1 MGLLKTKIKIT
12 AAVII
17 IIAAVA
23 GGLYFGYRLNLFSF
37 PSFGRKPLTIEKTAN
52 VVDEIKKIGEL
63 TTACYYEEIAMH
75 DTRIDTTSNLG
86 ITHHKNNEIVL
97 IGKGTVGAGFDL
109 AKISE
114 EALNAHGHTLE
125 IRLPDVELFDV
136 ILNPSDFSI
145 EYEDGTWDNE
155 TLKPIKAEA
164 KKQLE
169 ANAIAS
175 GILKKADE
183 SGRKHLKNLFATFGY
198 NEICFNI
205 VKQ

>member
-1 MGLLKTKIKIT
+1 MKTKIKIT
-12 AAVII
+12 VTIII

-23 GGLYFGYRLNLFSF
+23 GGLYLGYSLNLFSL
-37 PSFGRKPLTIEKTAN
+37 PSFVKNPLSIEKTAN
-52 VVDEIKKIGEL
+52 VVEEVKKIGEL

-75 DTRIDTTSNLG
+75 DTRIDTTSILG
-86 ITHHKNNEIVL
+86 IKYHKNNEIVL
-97 IGKGTVGAGFDL
+97 IGKGIVRAGFDL
-109 AKISE
+109 AKLTE
-114 EALNAHGHTLE
+114 DALTAHGDTLE
-125 IRLPDVELFDV
+125 IRLPDVEVFDV

-183 SGRKHLKNLFATFGY
+183 SGRRHLKNLFATFGY

-205 VKQ
+205 VIQ

>member
-1 MGLLKTKIKIT
+1 MDTND
-12 AAVII
+12 
-17 IIAAVA
+17 
-23 GGLYFGYRLNLFSF
+23 FGYRLNLFSF

-75 DTRIDTTSNLG
+75 DTRIDTTSILG
-86 ITHHKNNEIVL
+86 IKRHKKNEVVL
-97 IGKGTVGAGFDL
+97 IGKGIVRAGFDM
-109 AKISE
+109 AKLTE
-114 EALNAHGHTLE
+114 DALTAHGDTLE
-125 IRLPDVELFDV
+125 IRLPDVEVFDV

-155 TLKPIKAEA
+155 TLKPIKAKA

-183 SGRKHLKNLFATFGY
+183 SGRKHLKSLFATFGY
-198 NEICFNI
+198 NEVCFEI
-205 VKQ
+205 AK

>member
-1 MGLLKTKIKIT
+1 MKTKIKIT
-12 AAVII
+12 VTIII

-23 GGLYFGYRLNLFSF
+23 GGLYLGYSLNLFSL
-37 PSFGRKPLTIEKTAN
+37 PSFVKNPLSIEKTAN
-52 VVDEIKKIGEL
+52 VVEEVKKIGEL

-75 DTRIDTTSNLG
+75 DTRIDTTSILG
-86 ITHHKNNEIVL
+86 IKRHKKNEVVL
-97 IGKGTVGAGFDL
+97 IGKGIVRAGFDM
-109 AKISE
+109 AKLTE
-114 EALNAHGHTLE
+114 DALTAHGDTLE
-125 IRLPDVELFDV
+125 IRLPDVEVFDV

-155 TLKPIKAEA
+155 TLKPIKAKA

-183 SGRKHLKNLFATFGY
+183 SGRKHLKNLFATLGY
-198 NEICFNI
+198 NEVCFKTIN
-205 VKQ
+205 Q

>member
-12 AAVII
+12 VAFII

-23 GGLYFGYRLNLFSF
+23 GGLYLGYRLNLFSF

-52 VVDEIKKIGEL
+52 VVEEIKKIGEF

-75 DTRIDTTSNLG
+75 DTRIDTTSILG
-86 ITHHKNNEIVL
+86 IKRHKKNEVVL
-97 IGKGTVGAGFDL
+97 IGKGIVRAGFDL
-109 AKISE
+109 TKLTE
-114 EALNAHGHTLE
+114 DALTAHGDTLE
-125 IRLPDVELFDV
+125 IRLPDVEVFDV

-155 TLKPIKAEA
+155 MLKPIKAEA

-183 SGRKHLKNLFATFGY
+183 SGRKHLKSLFATFGY
-198 NEICFNI
+198 NEVCFENA
-205 VKQ
+205 K

>member
-23 GGLYFGYRLNLFSF
+23 GGLYLGYRLNLVSF
-37 PSFGRKPLTIEKTAN
+37 PSFGRKPLTIEETAN

-75 DTRIDTTSNLG
+75 DTRIDTISILG

-97 IGKGTVGAGFDL
+97 IGKGTVRAGFDL

-114 EALNAHGHTLE
+114 EALNAHGDTLE
-125 IRLPDVELFDV
+125 IRLPDVEVFDI

-155 TLKPIKAEA
+155 MLKPIKAEA

-198 NEICFNI
+198 NEIRFNI

>member
-23 GGLYFGYRLNLFSF
+23 GGLYLGYRLNLFSL
-37 PSFGRKPLTIEKTAN
+37 PSFGKNALTIEKTAN
-52 VVDEIKKIGEL
+52 VVEEIKKIGEL

-75 DTRIDTTSNLG
+75 DTRIDTTSILG
-86 ITHHKNNEIVL
+86 IKRHKKNEVVL
-97 IGKGTVGAGFDL
+97 IGKGIVRAGFDL
-109 AKISE
+109 AKLTE
-114 EALNAHGHTLE
+114 DALTAHGDTLE
-125 IRLPDVELFDV
+125 IRLPDVEVFDV

-145 EYEDGTWDNE
+145 EYENGTWDNE
-155 TLKPIKAEA
+155 KLKPIKAEA

-175 GILKKADE
+175 GILNKANE
-183 SGRKHLKNLFATFGY
+183 SGRKHLKSLFATFGY
-198 NEICFNI
+198 NEVSFETIN
-205 VKQ
+205 

>member
-1 MGLLKTKIKIT
+1 MKINIKSL
-12 AAVII
+12 VIVIVLAI
-17 IIAAVA
+17 I
-23 GGLYFGYRLNLFSF
+23 GGLYLGYKLNMFSL
-37 PSFGRKPLTIEKTAN
+37 PSFGKKPLTIEKTAN

-75 DTRIDTTSNLG
+75 DSRIDTTSILG

-97 IGKGTVGAGFDL
+97 IGKGIVRAGFDL
-109 AKISE
+109 RKISE
-114 EALNAHGHTLE
+114 DALNAHGDTLE
-125 IRLPDVELFDV
+125 IRLPDVEIFDA

-155 TLKPIKAEA
+155 MLKPIKAEA

-183 SGRKHLKNLFATFGY
+183 SGRKHLKSLFATFGY
-198 NEICFNI
+198 NEVSFETIN
-205 VKQ
+205 Q

>member
-1 MGLLKTKIKIT
+1 MKINIKSL
-12 AAVII
+12 VIVIVLAI
-17 IIAAVA
+17 I
-23 GGLYFGYRLNLFSF
+23 GGLYLGYKLNMFSL
-37 PSFGRKPLTIEKTAN
+37 PSFGKKPLTIDKTAN
-52 VVDEIKKIGEL
+52 VVDEIKKIGEF

-75 DTRIDTTSNLG
+75 DSRFDTTSILG

-97 IGKGTVGAGFDL
+97 IGKGIVRAGFDL
-109 AKISE
+109 RKISE
-114 EALNAHGHTLE
+114 DALNAHGDTLE
-125 IRLPDVELFDV
+125 IRLPDVEVFDI

-155 TLKPIKAEA
+155 MLKPIKAAAE
-164 KKQLE
+164 KQLE

-183 SGRKHLKNLFATFGY
+183 SGRKHLKSLFTTFGY
-198 NEICFNI
+198 NEVCFNI

>member
-1 MGLLKTKIKIT
+1 MKTKIIVLVT
-12 AAVII
+12 IVTI
-17 IIAAVA
+17 VA
-23 GGLYFGYRLNLFSF
+23 GGLYLGYYFNLFSF

-75 DTRIDTTSNLG
+75 DTRVDTTSILG
-86 ITHHKNNEIVL
+86 IKRHKKNEVVL
-97 IGKGTVGAGFDL
+97 IGKGIVRAGFDL
-109 AKISE
+109 AKITE
-114 EALNAHGHTLE
+114 DALHAHGDTLE
-125 IRLPDVELFDV
+125 IRLPDVEVFDV

-155 TLKPIKAEA
+155 TLKPIKAKA

-198 NEICFNI
+198 NEVSFETIN
-205 VKQ
+205 Q

>member
-1 MGLLKTKIKIT
+1 MKINIKSL
-12 AAVII
+12 VIVIVFAI
-17 IIAAVA
+17 I
-23 GGLYFGYRLNLFSF
+23 GGLYLGYRLNLFSF
-37 PSFGRKPLTIEKTAN
+37 PSFGRKPLTIEETAN

-75 DTRIDTTSNLG
+75 DTRIDTTSILG
-86 ITHHKNNEIVL
+86 IKRHKKNEVVL
-97 IGKGTVGAGFDL
+97 IGKGIVRAGFDM
-109 AKISE
+109 AKLTE
-114 EALNAHGHTLE
+114 DALTAHGDTLE
-125 IRLPDVELFDV
+125 IRLPDVEVFDV

-155 TLKPIKAEA
+155 MLKPIKAEA

-183 SGRKHLKNLFATFGY
+183 SGRKHLKSLFATFGY
-198 NEICFNI
+198 NEICFI
-205 VKQ
+205 TTE

>member
-1 MGLLKTKIKIT
+1 MKIHIKSL
-12 AAVII
+12 VIVIVFAI
-17 IIAAVA
+17 I
-23 GGLYFGYRLNLFSF
+23 GGLYLGYRLNLFSF

-52 VVDEIKKIGEL
+52 VVDEIKKIGEF

-75 DTRIDTTSNLG
+75 DSRIDTTSILG
-86 ITHHKNNEIVL
+86 ITYHKNNEILL
-97 IGKGTVGAGFDL
+97 IGKGIVRAGFDL
-109 AKISE
+109 RKISE
-114 EALNAHGHTLE
+114 DALNAHGDTLE
-125 IRLPDVELFDV
+125 IRLPDVEIFDV

-155 TLKPIKAEA
+155 MLKPIKAEA

-183 SGRKHLKNLFATFGY
+183 SGRKHLKSLFATFGY

>member
-1 MGLLKTKIKIT
+1 
-12 AAVII
+12 
-17 IIAAVA
+17 
-23 GGLYFGYRLNLFSF
+23 
-37 PSFGRKPLTIEKTAN
+37 
-52 VVDEIKKIGEL
+52 
-63 TTACYYEEIAMH
+63 
-75 DTRIDTTSNLG
+75 
-86 ITHHKNNEIVL
+86 
-97 IGKGTVGAGFDL
+97 L

-114 EALNAHGHTLE
+114 EALNAHGDTLE
-125 IRLPDVELFDV
+125 IRLPDVEVFDV

-155 TLKPIKAEA
+155 MLKPIKAEA

-198 NEICFNI
+198 NEIRFNI

>member
-23 GGLYFGYRLNLFSF
+23 GGLSLGYRFNLFSF

-75 DTRIDTTSNLG
+75 DTRIDTTSILG
-86 ITHHKNNEIVL
+86 IKRHKKNEVVL
-97 IGKGTVGAGFDL
+97 IGKGIVRAGFDM
-109 AKISE
+109 AKLTE
-114 EALNAHGHTLE
+114 DALTAHGDTLE
-125 IRLPDVELFDV
+125 IRLPDVEVFDV

-155 TLKPIKAEA
+155 TLKPIKAKA

-183 SGRKHLKNLFATFGY
+183 SGRKHLKSLFATFGY
-198 NEICFNI
+198 NEVSFETIN
-205 VKQ
+205 Q

>member
-1 MGLLKTKIKIT
+1 MKTKIKIT
-12 AAVII
+12 VAIII

-23 GGLYFGYRLNLFSF
+23 GGLYLGYSLNLFSL
-37 PSFGRKPLTIEKTAN
+37 PSFVKNPLSIEKTAN
-52 VVDEIKKIGEL
+52 VVEEVKKIGEL

-75 DTRIDTTSNLG
+75 DTRIDTTSILG
-86 ITHHKNNEIVL
+86 IKYHKNNEIVL
-97 IGKGTVGAGFDL
+97 IGKGIVRAGFDL
-109 AKISE
+109 AKLTE
-114 EALNAHGHTLE
+114 DALTSHGDTLE
-125 IRLPDVELFDV
+125 ILLPEVEIFDV
-136 ILNPSDFSI
+136 ILNPSDFSV

-183 SGRKHLKNLFATFGY
+183 SGRKHLKNLFATLGY
-198 NEICFNI
+198 KEICFNI

>member
-1 MGLLKTKIKIT
+1 MKINIKSL
-12 AAVII
+12 VIVI
-17 IIAAVA
+17 VLAIM
-23 GGLYFGYRLNLFSF
+23 GGLYLGYRLNLFSF

-52 VVDEIKKIGEL
+52 VVDEIKKIGEI

-75 DTRIDTTSNLG
+75 DTRIDTTSILG

-97 IGKGTVGAGFDL
+97 VGKGIVRAGFNL

-114 EALNAHGHTLE
+114 EALNAHGDTLE
-125 IRLPDVELFDV
+125 IRLPDVEVFDV

-155 TLKPIKAEA
+155 MLKPIKAEA

-183 SGRKHLKNLFATFGY
+183 SGRKHLKNLFATLGY
-198 NEICFNI
+198 NEVCFEIANH
-205 VKQ
+205 

>member
-23 GGLYFGYRLNLFSF
+23 GGLYLGYRLNLFSF
-37 PSFGRKPLTIEKTAN
+37 PSFGRKPLTIEETAN
-52 VVDEIKKIGEL
+52 VVDEIKKIGEF

-75 DTRIDTTSNLG
+75 DTRIDTTSILG

-97 IGKGTVGAGFDL
+97 IGKGIVRAGFDL

-114 EALNAHGHTLE
+114 EALNAHGDTLE
-125 IRLPDVELFDV
+125 IRLPDVEVFDV

-155 TLKPIKAEA
+155 MLKPIKAEA

-183 SGRKHLKNLFATFGY
+183 SGRKHLKSLFATFGY
-198 NEICFNI
+198 NEVCFI
-205 VKQ
+205 TTE

>member
-1 MGLLKTKIKIT
+1 MGLLKTKIKIIVT
-12 AAVII
+12 III

-23 GGLYFGYRLNLFSF
+23 GGLYLGYSLNLFSF
-37 PSFGRKPLTIEKTAN
+37 PSFVKNPLSIEKTAN
-52 VVDEIKKIGEL
+52 VVEEVKKIGEL

-75 DTRIDTTSNLG
+75 DTRIETTSILG
-86 ITHHKNNEIVL
+86 IKRHKKNEVVL
-97 IGKGTVGAGFDL
+97 IGKGIVRAGFDM
-109 AKISE
+109 AKLTE
-114 EALNAHGHTLE
+114 DALTAHGDTLE
-125 IRLPDVELFDV
+125 IRLPDVEVFDI

-155 TLKPIKAEA
+155 TLKPIKAKA

-198 NEICFNI
+198 NEVCFEIANH
-205 VKQ
+205 

>member
-1 MGLLKTKIKIT
+1 MKINIKSL
-12 AAVII
+12 VIVIVLAI
-17 IIAAVA
+17 I
-23 GGLYFGYRLNLFSF
+23 GGLYLGYRLNLFSF

-75 DTRIDTTSNLG
+75 DSRIDTTSILG

-97 IGKGTVGAGFDL
+97 IGKGTVRAGFDL
-109 AKISE
+109 AKITE
-114 EALNAHGHTLE
+114 EALHAHGDTLE
-125 IRLPDVELFDV
+125 IRLPDVEIFDI
-136 ILNPSDFSI
+136 ILNPSDFSV

-155 TLKPIKAEA
+155 MLKPIKAEA

-198 NEICFNI
+198 NEVCFI
-205 VKQ
+205 TTE

>member
-1 MGLLKTKIKIT
+1 MKTKIKIT
-12 AAVII
+12 VTIII

-23 GGLYFGYRLNLFSF
+23 GGLYLGYSLNLFSL
-37 PSFGRKPLTIEKTAN
+37 PSFVKNPLSIEKTAN
-52 VVDEIKKIGEL
+52 VVEEVKKIGEL

-75 DTRIDTTSNLG
+75 DTRIDTTSILG
-86 ITHHKNNEIVL
+86 IKYHKNNEIVL
-97 IGKGTVGAGFDL
+97 IGKGIVRAGFDL
-109 AKISE
+109 AKLTE
-114 EALNAHGHTLE
+114 DALTAHGDTLDILLPEVE
-125 IRLPDVELFDV
+125 IFDV
-136 ILNPSDFSI
+136 ILNPSDFSV

-183 SGRKHLKNLFATFGY
+183 SGRKHLKNLFVTLGY
-198 NEICFNI
+198 NEVCFKTIN
-205 VKQ
+205 Q

>member
-23 GGLYFGYRLNLFSF
+23 GGLYLGYRLNLFTL
-37 PSFGRKPLTIEKTAN
+37 PSFGKNALAIEKTAN
-52 VVDEIKKIGEL
+52 VVEEIKKIGEF

-75 DTRIDTTSNLG
+75 DTRIDTTSILG
-86 ITHHKNNEIVL
+86 IKRHKKNEVVL
-97 IGKGTVGAGFDL
+97 IGKGIVRAGFDL
-109 AKISE
+109 AKLTE
-114 EALNAHGHTLE
+114 DALNPHGDTLE
-125 IRLPDVELFDV
+125 IRLPDVEVFDV
-136 ILNPSDFSI
+136 ILNPSDFSV
-145 EYEDGTWDNE
+145 EYENGTWDNE
-155 TLKPIKAEA
+155 MLKPIKAAA

-183 SGRKHLKNLFATFGY
+183 SGRKHLKSLFATFGY
-198 NEICFNI
+198 NEVSFETIN
-205 VKQ
+205 Q

>member
-1 MGLLKTKIKIT
+1 MKTKIKIT
-12 AAVII
+12 VTIII

-23 GGLYFGYRLNLFSF
+23 GGLYLGYSLNLFSL
-37 PSFGRKPLTIEKTAN
+37 PSFVKNPLSIEKTAN
-52 VVDEIKKIGEL
+52 VVEEVKKIGEL

-75 DTRIDTTSNLG
+75 DTRIDTTSILG
-86 ITHHKNNEIVL
+86 IKYHKNNEIVL
-97 IGKGTVGAGFDL
+97 IGKGIVRAGFDL
-109 AKISE
+109 AKLTE
-114 EALNAHGHTLE
+114 DALTAHGDTLDILLPEVE
-125 IRLPDVELFDV
+125 IFDV
-136 ILNPSDFSI
+136 ILNPSDFSV

-183 SGRKHLKNLFATFGY
+183 SGRKHLKNLFVTLGY
-198 NEICFNI
+198 NEVCFNI

>member
-23 GGLYFGYRLNLFSF
+23 GGLYLGYRLNLFSF

-52 VVDEIKKIGEL
+52 VVDEIKKIGEF

-75 DTRIDTTSNLG
+75 DTRIDTTSILG

-97 IGKGTVGAGFDL
+97 IGKGTVRAGFDL

-114 EALNAHGHTLE
+114 EALNAHGDTLE
-125 IRLPDVELFDV
+125 IRLPDVEVFDV

-155 TLKPIKAEA
+155 MLKPIKAEA

-169 ANAIAS
+169 TNAIAS